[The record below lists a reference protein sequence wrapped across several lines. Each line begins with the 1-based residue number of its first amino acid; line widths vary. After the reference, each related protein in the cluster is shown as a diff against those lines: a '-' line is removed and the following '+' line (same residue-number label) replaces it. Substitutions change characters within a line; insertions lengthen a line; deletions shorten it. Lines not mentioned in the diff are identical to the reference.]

1 MNIECEKEKMIF
13 SREVNGKIYYSI
25 GLSKKNQDGT
35 YTNGYI
41 NCRFPKNASFKN
53 QTKIKIISAWLDF
66 YVDDKNIT
74 HSYIFINKYEL
85 VADIPQNIKSK
96 ASDDGI
102 QLSDED
108 LPF

>member
-1 MNIECEKEKMIF
+1 MNIECDKEKMIF
-13 SREVNGKIYYSI
+13 AREVNGKVYYSL

-35 YTNGYI
+35 YTSGYI

-53 QTKIKIISAWLDF
+53 QTKIRIVSAWLDF
-66 YVDDKNIT
+66 YVDDKKVT
-74 HSYIFINKYEL
+74 HPYIFINKYEL
-85 VADIPQNIKSK
+85 ADVPQNTKSNY
-96 ASDDGI
+96 SDDGI